1 MYYFAFALL
10 LAALLGSLA
19 FAGAALIHLW
29 QKKDGIPAFIE
40 KGHILVTGCFLM
52 ASAFLLHALYWKDY
66 RLDYVSSYTDNIL
79 DLFYRLTAFWAG
91 QPGSMLFWGLT
102 VAVMGSLFALTTN
115 YMAPASARQMA
126 SDLALLPMWYA
137 EAGSAVLAPS
147 AYNADFLKT
156 KSELLGMDVA
166 LLTEPEVADG
176 KDRKFSPWGW
186 DPALR
191 KRLMTLGADQTE
203 LPSADYMNIL
213 REHSHRLQA
222 VKLLPGLRLN
232 EYFCGESFYLSTL
245 AECSAFVE
253 GREACLLKA
262 PLSGS
267 GKGLNWC
274 KGIFTTFISGWCAR
288 VAASQGGVVGE
299 PIYNKVEDFAM
310 EFYADGRGRVV
321 FAGYSVFHT
330 GGSGM
335 YAGNDLLSDEKI
347 LQKLSAYVPQ
357 EEFIRLRTRLEEEL
371 SALFGGFYHGYLGVD
386 MMICHFPD
394 EAPVYRI
401 HPCVE
406 INLRMNMGV
415 VAWLLTDRYLAADAE
430 GVFRIDYYPLA
441 GQALEEHRQ
450 MSASFPL
457 SVENN
462 RVCAGYLPLVPVT
475 PQSRYR
481 AFLLLTLPQ

>member
-1 MYYFAFALL
+1 MKLYLFNPDSDLAL
-10 LAALLGSLA
+10 ANNES
-19 FAGAALIHLW
+19 
-29 QKKDGIPAFIE
+29 
-40 KGHILVTGCFLM
+40 
-52 ASAFLLHALYWKDY
+52 
-66 RLDYVSSYTDNIL
+66 
-79 DLFYRLTAFWAG
+79 
-91 QPGSMLFWGLT
+91 
-102 VAVMGSLFALTTN
+102 N
-115 YMAPASARQMA
+115 YIAPASARRMA
-126 SDLALLPMWYA
+126 QDMALLPIWYA
-137 EAGSAVLAPS
+137 APDSAVLAPS
-147 AYNADFLKT
+147 AYNADFLRRMR
-156 KSELLGMDVA
+156 ELFRLRVQLA
-166 LLTEPEVADG
+166 TEPELPDYAEASIV
-176 KDRKFSPWGW
+176 PWGW
-186 DPALR
+186 NPSIR
-191 KRLMTLGADQTE
+191 KYLLKRGVNEDK
-203 LPSADYMNIL
+203 LPSPRLLADYRSLSSRI
-213 REHSHRLQA
+213 QA
-222 VKLLPGLRLN
+222 VEMTRRMTGRYPG
-232 EYFCGESFYLSTL
+232 YTCGEHTL
-245 AECSAFVE
+245 VNNIEDCERIVNAMH
-253 GREACLLKA
+253 ACLLKV
-262 PLSGS
+262 PWSGS

-274 KGIFTTFISGWCAR
+274 LHGFTKPVSNWCER
-288 VAASQGGVVGE
+288 ILREQGCLTAE

>member
-1 MYYFAFALL
+1 MSIKT
-10 LAALLGSLA
+10 AALRAKKAAKKPRRQREVPTGLGKCLIQPLRHG
-19 FAGAALIHLW
+19 FA
-29 QKKDGIPAFIE
+29 
-40 KGHILVTGCFLM
+40 
-52 ASAFLLHALYWKDY
+52 
-66 RLDYVSSYTDNIL
+66 
-79 DLFYRLTAFWAG
+79 
-91 QPGSMLFWGLT
+91 
-102 VAVMGSLFALTTN
+102 
-115 YMAPASARQMA
+115 AP
-126 SDLALLPMWYA
+126 
-137 EAGSAVLAPS
+137 
-147 AYNADFLKT
+147 
-156 KSELLGMDVA
+156 
-166 LLTEPEVADG
+166 
-176 KDRKFSPWGW
+176 
-186 DPALR
+186 
-191 KRLMTLGADQTE
+191 
-203 LPSADYMNIL
+203 
-213 REHSHRLQA
+213 
-222 VKLLPGLRLN
+222 LPGLRLN

>member
-1 MYYFAFALL
+1 MKLYLFNPDSDLAL
-10 LAALLGSLA
+10 ANNES
-19 FAGAALIHLW
+19 
-29 QKKDGIPAFIE
+29 
-40 KGHILVTGCFLM
+40 
-52 ASAFLLHALYWKDY
+52 
-66 RLDYVSSYTDNIL
+66 
-79 DLFYRLTAFWAG
+79 
-91 QPGSMLFWGLT
+91 
-102 VAVMGSLFALTTN
+102 N
-115 YMAPASARQMA
+115 YIAPASARRMA
-126 SDLALLPMWYA
+126 QDMALLPIWYA
-137 EAGSAVLAPS
+137 APDSAVLAPS
-147 AYNADFLKT
+147 AYNADFLRRMR
-156 KSELLGMDVA
+156 ELFGLRVQLA
-166 LLTEPEVADG
+166 TEPELPDYAEASIV
-176 KDRKFSPWGW
+176 PWGW
-186 DPALR
+186 NPSIR
-191 KRLMTLGADQTE
+191 KYLLKRGVNEDK
-203 LPSADYMNIL
+203 LPSPRLLADYRSLSSRI
-213 REHSHRLQA
+213 QA
-222 VKLLPGLRLN
+222 VEMTRRMTGRYPG
-232 EYFCGESFYLSTL
+232 YTCGEHTL
-245 AECSAFVE
+245 MNNIEDCERIVNAMH
-253 GREACLLKA
+253 ACLLKV
-262 PLSGS
+262 PWSGS

-274 KGIFTTFISGWCAR
+274 LHGFTKPVSNWCER
-288 VAASQGGVVGE
+288 ILREQGCLTAE